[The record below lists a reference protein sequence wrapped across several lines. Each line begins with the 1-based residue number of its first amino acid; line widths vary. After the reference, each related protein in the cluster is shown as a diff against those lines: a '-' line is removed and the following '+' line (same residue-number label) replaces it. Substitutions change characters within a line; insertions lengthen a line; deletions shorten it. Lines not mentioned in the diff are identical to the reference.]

1 MVQVV
6 LLEGLKMAENGR
18 TEADSNLPDRLRG
31 MIWGQL
37 VGDAAALGTHWIYNL
52 SELAASYP
60 KGVNGF
66 EEPKEGHYHFGKKP
80 GDQTHYG
87 DAALVLLESV
97 AEEGQFDQ
105 VKFGRAFVERLNPE
119 TYQGYVD
126 HSTRGTVES
135 KLSFEELHPSREFDF
150 QQGADDDQLA
160 TATSIGPAIAAHLG
174 HPDLMVIVEN
184 VTRVRQNNDR
194 SIAYMKAHVRILLE
208 LLKGRDIHSSLHRV
222 EEIAGKDVEFGPEL
236 RRKFRSAFELLSRSV
251 EEATDKLGQSCP
263 LISSFPSA
271 LHGFLHYRDSFDRAI
286 LDVIR
291 AGGDNAGR
299 AAMVG
304 AWLGTHLGI
313 EAIPEG
319 WRRRLTKHDAIDG
332 WVERIVEMTE
342 RRNDGTTELRSNR
355 LAERRQRMGNS

>member
-1 MVQVV
+1 MT
-6 LLEGLKMAENGR
+6 ENR
-18 TEADSNLPDRLRG
+18 RMEADPGLANRLRG

-52 SELAASYP
+52 SELAAAYP
-60 KGVNGF
+60 NGVDGF

-87 DAALVLLESV
+87 DAALVLLESI
-97 AEEGQFDQ
+97 AEEGQFDPAN
-105 VKFGRAFVERLNPE
+105 FGRAFVARLNPE
-119 TYQGYVD
+119 TYEGYID

-135 KLSFEELHPSREFDF
+135 KLNFEELHPSREFDF

-160 TATSIGPAIAAHLG
+160 TATSIGPVIAAHFG
-174 HPDLMVIVEN
+174 HPDLMGIVEK
-184 VTRVRQNNDR
+184 VTRVRQNNAR
-194 SIAYMKAHVRILLE
+194 AIAYMKAHARILLE
-208 LLKGRDIHSSLHRV
+208 LLNGRDIHSSLHRV
-222 EEIAGKDVEFGPEL
+222 EEIAGKDLEFGPEL
-236 RRKFRSAFELLSRSV
+236 RRKFESAFKLLSRSV

-271 LHGFLHYRDSFDRAI
+271 LHGLLHYRGSFERAV

-304 AWLGTHLGI
+304 GWLGAHLGM

-319 WRRRLTKHDAIDG
+319 WRRRLNKRDAIDG
-332 WVERIVEMTE
+332 WVERIV
-342 RRNDGTTELRSNR
+342 GQSPIP
-355 LAERRQRMGNS
+355 SS

>member
-1 MVQVV
+1 MS
-6 LLEGLKMAENGR
+6 ENNR
-18 TEADSNLPDRLRG
+18 IEADPGLPDRLRG

-52 SELAASYP
+52 SELEAAYP
-60 KGVNGF
+60 NGVDGF

-87 DAALVLLESV
+87 DAALLLLESIS
-97 AEEGQFDQ
+97 EEGQFDP
-105 VKFGRAFVERLNPE
+105 VKFGRVFVERLNPE
-119 TYQGYVD
+119 TYEGYID

-135 KLSFEELHPSREFDF
+135 KSSFEELNPGREFDF

-160 TATSIGPAIAAHLG
+160 TATSISPVIAAHWG
-174 HPDLMVIVEN
+174 HPDLMGIVEK
-184 VTRVRQNNDR
+184 VTRVRQNNAR
-194 SIAYMKAHVRILLE
+194 AVAYMKAHARILLE
-208 LLKGRDIHSSLHRV
+208 LLNGRDIHSSLHRV
-222 EEIAGKDVEFGPEL
+222 EEIAGKDLKFGPEL
-236 RRKFRSAFELLSRSV
+236 RRKFESAFKLLSRRV
-251 EEATDKLGQSCP
+251 EETTDKLGQSCP

-271 LHGFLHYRDSFDRAI
+271 LHGLLHYRDSFERAI

-304 AWLGTHLGI
+304 AWLGAHLGV

-319 WRRRLTKHDAIDG
+319 WRKRLTKHDAIDG
-332 WVERIVEMTE
+332 WVERIVNTTE
-342 RRNDGTTELRSNR
+342 RRMADSAHGRAN
-355 LAERRQRMGNS
+355 

>member
-1 MVQVV
+1 M
-6 LLEGLKMAENGR
+6 EGQKKTENR
-18 TEADSNLPDRLRG
+18 RIEADPGLQDRLRG

-52 SELAASYP
+52 SELAAVYP
-60 KGVNGF
+60 EGVDGF

-97 AEEGQFDQ
+97 AEEGKFNP
-105 VKFGRAFVERLNPE
+105 VRFGRAFVGRLNPE
-119 TYQGYVD
+119 SYKGYID
-126 HSTRGTVES
+126 HSTRGTIES
-135 KLSFEELHPSREFDF
+135 KLNFEEVHPSLEFDF
-150 QQGADDDQLA
+150 QRGADDDQLA
-160 TATSIGPAIAAHLG
+160 TATSIGPVIAAHFG
-174 HPDLMVIVEN
+174 HPDLMGIVEK
-184 VTRVRQNNDR
+184 VTRVRQNNAR
-194 SIAYMKAHVRILLE
+194 AVAYMKAHARILLE

-222 EEIAGKDVEFGPEL
+222 EEIARKDSEFGPEL
-236 RRKFRSAFELLSRSV
+236 RRKFESAFKLLSRSV

-271 LHGFLHYRDSFDRAI
+271 LHGLLQYRDSFERAV

-304 AWLGTHLGI
+304 GWLGAHLGM
-313 EAIPEG
+313 EGIPEG
-319 WRRRLTKHDAIDG
+319 WRKRLTKHDAIHG
-332 WVERIVEMTE
+332 WVERIVGKK
-342 RRNDGTTELRSNR
+342 RVSP
-355 LAERRQRMGNS
+355 

>member
-1 MVQVV
+1 MS
-6 LLEGLKMAENGR
+6 ENNR
-18 TEADSNLPDRLRG
+18 IEADPDLPDRLRG

-52 SELAASYP
+52 SELAAAYP
-60 KGVNGF
+60 KGVDGF

-87 DAALVLLESV
+87 DAALLLLESIS
-97 AEEGQFDQ
+97 EEGQFDP
-105 VKFGRAFVERLNPE
+105 VKFGRVFVERLNPE
-119 TYQGYVD
+119 TYEGYID

-135 KLSFEELHPSREFDF
+135 KLNFEELYPGREFDF

-160 TATSIGPAIAAHLG
+160 TATSISPVIAAHWG
-174 HPDLMVIVEN
+174 HPDLIGIVEK
-184 VTRVRQNNDR
+184 VTRVRQNNAR
-194 SIAYMKAHVRILLE
+194 AVAYMKAHARILLE
-208 LLKGRDIHSSLHRV
+208 LLNGRDIHSSLHRV
-222 EEIAGKDVEFGPEL
+222 EEIVGKDLKFGPEL
-236 RRKFRSAFELLSRSV
+236 WRKFESAFKLLSRRV

-271 LHGFLHYRDSFDRAI
+271 LHGLLHYRDSFERAI

-304 AWLGTHLGI
+304 AWLGAHLGV

-319 WRRRLTKHDAIDG
+319 WRRRLTKHDAICG
-332 WVERIVEMTE
+332 WVERIVNTTE
-342 RRNDGTTELRSNR
+342 RRLGDSAQGRELGIRNGG
-355 LAERRQRMGNS
+355 RRKGEME